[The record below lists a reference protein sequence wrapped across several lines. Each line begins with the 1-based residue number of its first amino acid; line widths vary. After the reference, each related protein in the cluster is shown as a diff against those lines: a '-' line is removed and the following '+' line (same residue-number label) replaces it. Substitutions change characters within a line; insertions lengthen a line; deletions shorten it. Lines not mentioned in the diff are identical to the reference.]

1 MLITR
6 VFAVS
11 VFGLALATGAL
22 AQTTPTTPTTPPP
35 PRRVERSAVL
45 RSSIQSGSQVISPTG
60 HVRRALH
67 STGRVLAL
75 AALRGVPGTFER
87 A

>member
-1 MLITR
+1 VLITR

-22 AQTTPTTPTTPPP
+22 AQTTPTTPTPTAP
-35 PRRVERSAVL
+35 SGALGVL
-45 RSSIQSGSQVISPTG
+45 RSSIPTGSQVKSPTG
-60 HVRRALH
+60 HVRRAWH
-67 STGRVLAL
+67 STGRASAL